1 MFADQPT
8 TGVSI
13 EADYTFSFELPK
25 LGFMFPENAERVG
38 EWHCETIGLSPDFIR
53 EENTPWHYLDANEV
67 KPLLKFRQKFD
78 HKGTFGH
85 ALIVAGGY
93 GKVGAAVL
101 AAKAC
106 LRSGAG
112 LVTAH
117 VPKCAYSILQTA
129 VPEAMASVDDHE
141 FDVTCFG
148 EELIRFQ
155 AIGAGP
161 GIGTNQLTIKA
172 LEELLEKSGKPLVLD
187 ADALNILA
195 AHPGLIKKIPRHSIL
210 TPHPKEFERLF
221 GKTENSFA
229 RNGLQRKKAQEL
241 DICLIL
247 KGSNTAVAAPDG
259 SCWFNTTGNPGMA
272 TGGTG
277 DVLTGILTGLLAQGY
292 SSFDAARLGVYLHGL
307 AGDLAAA
314 DFQQEAMIAG
324 DVIEYLGKAFKKL
337 RE

>member
-1 MFADQPT
+1 
-8 TGVSI
+8 
-13 EADYTFSFELPK
+13 
-25 LGFMFPENAERVG
+25 
-38 EWHCETIGLSPDFIR
+38 
-53 EENTPWHYLDANEV
+53 
-67 KPLLKFRQKFD
+67 
-78 HKGTFGH
+78 
-85 ALIVAGGY
+85 
-93 GKVGAAVL
+93 
-101 AAKAC
+101 
-106 LRSGAG
+106 
-112 LVTAH
+112 
-117 VPKCAYSILQTA
+117 
-129 VPEAMASVDDHE
+129 MASVDDHE

-161 GIGTNQLTIKA
+161 GIGTNQLTMKA

-247 KGSNTAVAAPDG
+247 KGSKTAVAAPDG